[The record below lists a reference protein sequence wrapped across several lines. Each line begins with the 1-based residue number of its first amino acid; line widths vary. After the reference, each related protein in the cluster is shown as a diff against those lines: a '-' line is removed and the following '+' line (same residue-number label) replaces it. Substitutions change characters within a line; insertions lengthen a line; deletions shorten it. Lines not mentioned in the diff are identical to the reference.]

1 MNHAIIELSESA
13 LAETEFATW
22 MKVNRA
28 KVVEPR
34 HYEVRP
40 CKVVRGFMLRLPG
53 IGWKLW
59 FPTVADAVTFVRRVA
74 TCYAAECFVYDST
87 GQKTV

>member
-1 MNHAIIELSESA
+1 MNQTTNYPSESA

-22 MKVNRA
+22 VTKNA
-28 KVVEPR
+28 ATIEAPE

-40 CKVVRGFMLRLPG
+40 CKRVRGFMLRLPG

-59 FPTVADAVTFVRRVA
+59 FPTVADAVSFAHRVA
-74 TCYAAECFVYDST
+74 SIYAAECFVYDGA
-87 GQKTV
+87 GQKVG